1 MIHAPS
7 AAATARIRARHAPA
21 ISGHLVVTPAVLGVG
36 AFARLVR
43 DGVVREL
50 STGSAA
56 PHVLAALPLVRA
68 ASLAHFVP
76 ARGALTGLAA
86 LWVHGWRSRHP
97 LCTPITIAAPT
108 GVRLSEP
115 AGALVRW
122 RAVTHDGSLAH
133 SRSLA
138 GVAVADPAA
147 ALAMALSHDALADAI
162 PAAWWALRTDSAL
175 ATQVDKL
182 LPKRG
187 PSARRAASAWRAVTT
202 AATDAQEPS

>member
-1 MIHAPS
+1 MFVVSRDAVGAVAFSRLIREGVIHEVIGAWALPCDVAS
-7 AAATARIRARHAPA
+7 
-21 ISGHLVVTPAVLGVG
+21 TPA
-36 AFARLVR
+36 ARRHLI
-43 DGVVREL
+43 
-50 STGSAA
+50 A
-56 PHVLAALPLVRA
+56 PLIP
-68 ASLAHFVP
+68 AHAWV
-76 ARGALTGLAA
+76 TGLAA

-138 GVAVADPAA
+138 GVVVADPAA

-162 PAAWWALRTDSAL
+162 PAAWWALRTHSAL

-182 LPKRG
+182 LPRRG